1 MKKKNAD
8 ARSRKK
14 RTRNGLIK
22 QSVAVRTRRAGD
34 FIVIDESGGRQK
46 LKSYFINKKIPVAE
60 RAGIPLIAE
69 GSEILW
75 IVGCRQSKA
84 YQVTEQTTKILEI
97 TINGG
102 TLNGRESENV
112 NSGRRSKCQN

>member
-1 MKKKNAD
+1 MAAIYCN
-8 ARSRKK
+8 
-14 RTRNGLIK
+14 
-22 QSVAVRTRRAGD
+22 
-34 FIVIDESGGRQK
+34 DESGGRQK
-46 LKSYFINKKIPVAE
+46 LVNPILINKKMTRWQNVT
-60 RAGIPLIAE
+60 GIPLIAE

-112 NSGRRSKCQN
+112 NSGRRSKC

>member
-1 MKKKNAD
+1 M
-8 ARSRKK
+8 
-14 RTRNGLIK
+14 
-22 QSVAVRTRRAGD
+22 
-34 FIVIDESGGRQK
+34 
-46 LKSYFINKKIPVAE
+46 AE

-112 NSGRRSKCQN
+112 NSEEEVNARIEELGKNQ

>member
-1 MKKKNAD
+1 MTMKKAAYNIVPATENILKTMGGQIKL
-8 ARSRKK
+8 AR
-14 RTRNGLIK
+14 L
-22 QSVAVRTRRAGD
+22 RRDLSA
-34 FIVIDESGGRQK
+34 E
-46 LKSYFINKKIPVAE
+46 LVAE

-112 NSGRRSKCQN
+112 NSGRRSKC